1 MPPTPPREAGPGKAR
16 RPDARPDP
24 RADTRPD
31 ARPIHRPVV
40 LITGASS
47 GIGEALA
54 DRFAADGRSRLL
66 LSGRDERRLASVAR
80 RTGGGAL
87 MADLGERAGVER
99 LAAEA
104 LEREGRVDAL
114 VAAAGIG
121 WAGPFTD
128 MPADAVDRLISV
140 NLSAVVHLVR
150 HVLPGMVQRGV
161 GHVVMIG
168 SMAGRVGVANEAVY
182 AATKGGL
189 LAFADSLRY
198 ELAGTRVRVTVV
210 LPGAVDT
217 PFFGRRGVPYH
228 RERPRPVPAD
238 RVAETVWR
246 AVVRGRDEVF
256 VPAWLAMPARL
267 HGAVPGFFRA
277 MAKRFG

>member
-1 MPPTPPREAGPGKAR
+1 MPLTPRHVAPPRHAAGPGRAR
-16 RPDARPDP
+16 HG
-24 RADTRPD
+24 TRP
-31 ARPIHRPVV
+31 AARPVV
-40 LITGASS
+40 LVTGASS
-47 GIGEALA
+47 GIGEAVA
-54 DRFAADGRSRLL
+54 DRFAADGRCRLL
-66 LSGRDERRLASVAR
+66 LAGRDEERLAAVAR

-87 MADLGERAGVER
+87 AADLAERAGVER

-121 WAGPFTD
+121 WAGPFTR
-128 MPADAVDRLISV
+128 MPAEAVDRLIAL
-140 NLSAVVHLVR
+140 NLTSVVHLVR
-150 HVLPGMVQRGV
+150 QVLPGMAERGV
-161 GHVVMIG
+161 GRVVLIG
-168 SMAGRVGVANEAVY
+168 SMAGRVGVGNEAVY

-198 ELAGTRVRVTVV
+198 ELAGTRVGVTVV

-217 PFFGRRGVPYH
+217 PFFSRRGVPYH
-228 RERPRPVPAD
+228 REHPRPVPPE
-238 RVAETVWR
+238 RVAEVVWR
-246 AVVRGRDEVF
+246 AVVRGREDVF
-256 VPAWLAMPARL
+256 VPGWLAVPARL